1 MAGRKGNQQKRADPQ
16 SDKQVQVANRRSKVE
31 TALDP
36 GPAHGFITLKLS
48 AKSLVQFGKSA
59 SQEAQEKQQDLNQ
72 KKATKYTVVRRV
84 TRNQSIL
91 APESPHSA
99 PSTPHQA
106 SRQSPD
112 MQTRGAWDKSRA
124 NPKRRK
130 TEPIDIQSEPDDA
143 ALPLNKPAPAGKRA
157 TPNRKRKQ
165 PHHDPDNTVDDI
177 LKPSAVKRQR
187 TAANKLKA
195 VAFSR
200 QPDVVIDNPDGDAV
214 STISSP
220 ESRSQSDKENQDHDD
235 MERPKLAL
243 KLSFAKQNDGFAKPA
258 TPATASSPPAQTPKL
273 KLKLNKDQ
281 DGSGKKRKR
290 VGEPQDEEVVPT
302 PSSAVPKIK
311 FKTSAKPPAQS
322 PATPGGLKL
331 QTKGKIPRRHPGVG
345 YDSELSET
353 ERDPV
358 ILEGFVLRMQP
369 GPDCTYIKDH
379 IQKGTMGIS
388 KLQGG
393 PDLGISVLDDK
404 GRRCILRV
412 RQNKYAATLVDLPTL
427 IEGMKSWDKMRFIKS
442 VDICQMMIVLGP
454 IKSDEEARTYPL
466 PAGVEPKS
474 YRYAHGLS
482 APMQFVRKRRFD
494 RTKRTRVD
502 EIEMVDRRVGQ
513 LLANDANAQ
522 HVSYET
528 LDHDP
533 RLDEDQ
539 YSETETEDED
549 EDAQGEEE
557 DYFGHNGALEHAHEP
572 DEAEVNEFDQLFAG
586 EDEDDDPM
594 TGVAGQAMSGTVDS
608 SGFAT
613 SNADSPDVTGSL
625 APTTAPTPA
634 GEASTPAAATPGT
647 DGDNETDEDDDRDDR
662 EAQNEQDEQKS
673 QLQERIFDLEGKIT
687 EQMELLKTQSN
698 QIIKRRLAQKIK
710 DLQKDVDMLRRELGE
725 GGEDEQDGE

>member
-1 MAGRKGNQQKRADPQ
+1 MVKGRGKAAGGRAKEGTKTVLEP
-16 SDKQVQVANRRSKVE
+16 
-31 TALDP
+31 TAA
-36 GPAHGFITLKLS
+36 GSFITLKLS
-48 AKSLVQFGKSA
+48 PEALAQFGKSA
-59 SQEAQEKQQDLNQ
+59 SQAAIDNRAHLNQ
-72 KKATKYTVVRRV
+72 KEVKRFRIVSVPANGNPPIIPLV
-84 TRNQSIL
+84 Q
-91 APESPHSA
+91 APVSPHLA
-99 PSTPHQA
+99 PSTANQEPA
-106 SRQSPD
+106 RPPA
-112 MQTRGAWDKSRA
+112 MQTRGAWDTNRS

-130 TEPIDIQSEPDDA
+130 TEAIDIKSEPDDDA
-143 ALPLNKPAPAGKRA
+143 FPLDNPTPAGKRA
-157 TPNRKRKQ
+157 TSNRKRKH
-165 PHHDPDNTVDDI
+165 PSHDPDSAVDEI
-177 LKPSAVKRQR
+177 LTPKAVKRRR
-187 TAANKLKA
+187 TAPNKKKA
-195 VAFSR
+195 LAFSR
-200 QPDVVIDNPDGDAV
+200 QPDVVIDEADDDVV
-214 STISSP
+214 SVTFSP
-220 ESRSQSDKENQDHDD
+220 GAHNHSDKENQDQEQEQDD

-243 KLSFAKQNDGFAKPA
+243 KLSFAKPNDGFAKPA
-258 TPATASSPPAQTPKL
+258 TPASSPPAQTPKL
-273 KLKLNKDQ
+273 KLKVNQNQDQ
-281 DGSGKKRKR
+281 DGSGKKRK
-290 VGEPQDEEVVPT
+290 GKDEPQHEEPVPT

-311 FKTSAKPPAQS
+311 LKTAGKPPAQS

-331 QTKGKIPRRHPGVG
+331 QAKGKIPKRHAGVG
-345 YDSELSET
+345 YDSELSDT
-353 ERDPV
+353 EKDPV

-379 IQKGTMGIS
+379 IQKGTMGTS

-393 PDLGISVLDDK
+393 ADIGITAFDDK
-404 GRRCILRV
+404 GRRCLLRI

-427 IEGMKSWDKMRFIKS
+427 IEGMKSWDRMRFIKS

-454 IKSDEEARTYPL
+454 VKSDDEAKTYPL
-466 PAGVEPKS
+466 PPGVEPKS

-513 LLANDANAQ
+513 LLATDANAQ

-539 YSETETEDED
+539 YSESESGDED
-549 EDAQGEEE
+549 EDAEGEEE
-557 DYFGHNGALEHAHEP
+557 DYFGHNGDLEDQEAHEP

-586 EDEDDDPM
+586 EDEDED
-594 TGVAGQAMSGTVDS
+594 GVAADGGQAMNGTIDS
-608 SGFAT
+608 SAVA
-613 SNADSPDVTGSL
+613 SSKADSPDVTGSL

-647 DGDNETDEDDDRDDR
+647 DGESDEDDDRDDR

-698 QIIKRRLAQKIK
+698 LIIKRRLAQKIK

-725 GGEDEQDGE
+725 GGEDGQDDE